1 MGGTIMSQSSKPP
14 IFQFG
19 RLCKL
24 LIFPIF
30 QKERKVVEDCL
41 ESITYQSSKPIY
53 IDRGNVED
61 CSIPRPGHGRKP

>member
-30 QKERKVVEDCL
+30 QKNGAL
-41 ESITYQSSKPIY
+41 TLSFS
-53 IDRGNVED
+53 
-61 CSIPRPGHGRKP
+61 